1 MGIVDHVPGLLGNV
15 SKVLDHRSFQLKLE
29 CIFAASISLF
39 PSGLVFGYVLFLP
52 KYRSWLDMDDDK
64 NLLEHNIHFPYIL
77 MISSAVI
84 TTFLIMLLRLKQ
96 KLLIFYHFYILFF
109 AWFLYLL
116 AGILFMRESSGQG
129 NYYK

>member
-1 MGIVDHVPGLLGNV
+1 MCQVYWVKFQKD
-15 SKVLDHRSFQLKLE
+15 LDHRKFTINML
-29 CIFAASISLF
+29 CVFTASISLF
-39 PSGLVFGYVLFLP
+39 PSGLIFGYVLFLP
-52 KYRSWLDMDDDK
+52 KYRSWLDMDADK
-64 NLLEHNIHFPYIL
+64 NLLEHNILFPYIL

-129 NYYK
+129 NL